1 MLACTCRVDC
11 GPLTFSRQRS
21 RFCLSFSFRTL
32 MTILCLAPL
41 VTFCWGGKKKKKM
54 EMQIV
59 DLTVLKAS
67 RGPLSSSR
75 CFCRNQVRR
84 RDSAAPGGSL
94 QLPAVNFSCILCFRR
109 TLHLRA
115 RLLSLRIQ
123 SHASAHVLSQKKTET
138 RLRVACFHLS

>member
-1 MLACTCRVDC
+1 
-11 GPLTFSRQRS
+11 
-21 RFCLSFSFRTL
+21 

-41 VTFCWGGKKKKKM
+41 VTFCWGGGKKKKM

-94 QLPAVNFSCILCFRR
+94 QLPAVNFSCILCFR
-109 TLHLRA
+109 TDFASSGATIVFAH
-115 RLLSLRIQ
+115 SVTCKCSRI
-123 SHASAHVLSQKKTET
+123 
-138 RLRVACFHLS
+138 VAEED